1 QVRSVDESGQHVR
14 AWVRTRMP
22 RGVALLSQTCRGTGM
37 RDEALAKSGALTRAG
52 WNCDVGGRVRVQR
65 TRPMHWQIPAPRWG
79 ADRVVYG
86 FPTAE
91 AVGLYVDL
99 FVFWTAGGR
108 SCHGPIWRSH
118 L

>member
-1 QVRSVDESGQHVR
+1 EDTH
-14 AWVRTRMP
+14 ATR
-22 RGVALLSQTCRGTGM
+22 RGDICTTCRGTGM
-37 RDEALAKSGALTRAG
+37 RDEALAKSGVLTRAV
-52 WNCDVGGRVRVQR
+52 WSCDVAGRVRVQ
-65 TRPMHWQIPAPRWG
+65 WQIPAPRWG
-79 ADRVVYG
+79 ADPAVYG

-118 L
+118 LR